1 MWMVVYQ
8 SSNLHQRRRVTM
20 HKGLGVIL
28 ALVSMSVIG
37 SNSIPFKDN
46 SEIAL
51 TLSQGNY
58 NRIFV
63 KNDKIVEAVFP
74 EKAMAIKRDEQDGSV
89 YIMLAAANPF
99 TLFLT
104 TEAGRHFSVTLNS
117 EESLGKT
124 IELVPQQPLPVKVT
138 PRQTKIS
145 QVAGNHEAIPAAILA
160 MLTHMEN
167 HKPFS
172 DVVVTRQFGKAQR
185 WERGLTLLPKES
197 WDGKLLKGETIELY
211 NGGKEPLELS
221 QEWFAKKDTLAIKF
235 SKPTINPRER
245 AMLYRVAGVDHG

>member
-1 MWMVVYQ
+1 
-8 SSNLHQRRRVTM
+8 M

-89 YIMLAAANPF
+89 YIMLAATNPF

-124 IELVPQQPLPVKVT
+124 IELIPQHPLPVKVT
-138 PRQTKIS
+138 TRQTKTS
-145 QVAGNHEAIPAAILA
+145 PAGANEAIPEAILA
-160 MLTHMEN
+160 MLTHMEH
-167 HKPFS
+167 HKPFT

-235 SKPTINPRER
+235 SKPTIKPRER